1 MKCLV
6 LHESD
11 TRIRIRIPKLSM
23 SLHQADLLEYYLKD
37 IPGVK
42 KVSVDE
48 RTGNAVIVFSDNK
61 AEKRQML
68 NQALRDYDETSE
80 KVAALVPEETGRAL
94 NREYEENPIIEYQ
107 CTEEYIQYKNSF
119 KVLSFIEIIFSFFIS
134 FLYCLY

>member
-94 NREYEENPIIEYQ
+94 NR
-107 CTEEYIQYKNSF
+107 
-119 KVLSFIEIIFSFFIS
+119 
-134 FLYCLY
+134 